1 MPFVEDTASTRAER
15 VVLWVLAGFTVM
27 ALAGYAIFGRHP
39 ELLRG
44 SATAATVYGAA
55 FPVFARGQVLLSA
68 AALFTVLIR
77 RAGVRWAASLA
88 VVYIASLSSEL
99 AGTTVGLPFGPY
111 HYTDALGPQWFAH
124 VPVLIPLS
132 WFLMAVPSYAMAR
145 RLVGGASAWRRV
157 AFASFILLA
166 WDLALDPAMSYAT
179 KYWVWG
185 ASGPYYGMPWL
196 NLFGWYVTGVVL
208 MVLLAATRADAWM
221 ARLPVGWLAAYYTIN
236 LAMSLGIDMA
246 ARLDGA
252 VVASLIPLLVCVAA
266 VRQTRSAT
274 APVTS
279 RAIEA

>member
-1 MPFVEDTASTRAER
+1 MPFVVNSAPTRAER
-15 VVLWVLAGFTVM
+15 IILALLAAFTVV
-27 ALAGYAIFGRHP
+27 ALAGYAVFGRHP

-44 SATAATVYGAA
+44 SPTAVAVYGAA
-55 FPVFARGQVLLSA
+55 FPMFARGQVVLSA
-68 AALFTVLIR
+68 AALFVVLVG
-77 RAGVRWAASLA
+77 RAGVQWAVSFAA
-88 VVYIASLSSEL
+88 IYVASLSSEL

-111 HYTDALGPQWFAH
+111 QYTDALGPKWFGH

-145 RLVGGASAWRRV
+145 RLVDPAKTWRRI

-185 ASGPYYGMPWL
+185 ATGPYYGMPWL

-208 MVLLAATRADAWM
+208 MVLLAITRADGWI
-221 ARLPVGWLAAYYTIN
+221 ARLPIGWLAAYYAIN

-252 VVASLIPLLVCVAA
+252 VVASLVPLLVCVAA
-266 VRQTRSAT
+266 VRQARAST
-274 APVTS
+274 APVSS
-279 RAIEA
+279 RVIEA